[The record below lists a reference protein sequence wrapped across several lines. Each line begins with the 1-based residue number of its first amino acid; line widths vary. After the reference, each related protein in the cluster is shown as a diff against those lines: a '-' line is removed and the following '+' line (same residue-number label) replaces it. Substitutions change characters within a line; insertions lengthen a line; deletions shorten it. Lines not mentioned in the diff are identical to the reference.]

1 MTLKHR
7 TDKLRELKVFK
18 AFFKM
23 PLHILGAMLSKNL
36 ATKFSRV
43 LHH

>member
-18 AFFKM
+18 AFFLL
-23 PLHILGAMLSKNL
+23 PLHILGEMLCKNL